1 MRFVLRILTPSA
13 ARSAEDHIVAAEELP
28 RCESRL
34 CNRLDAFVVDRQAG
48 SDASGNEVP
57 LSFLKGSHMAGK
69 DLIRYDLLVQDALK
83 GVVRRVLIDAGK
95 DGLPGEHHFYISF
108 RTDFPGVRLSNRL
121 REKYPQ
127 EMTIVLQH
135 QFWDLGVTEHAFEIG
150 LSFSGVPERLLIPFD
165 ALTGFFDPSVQF
177 GLKFESQD
185 EDEDEIVET
194 APPVPV
200 RTTDSAP
207 VELKK
212 PSTPPA
218 EKKSDPQKIPAS
230 ASPKAAPAKA
240 ATEQAP
246 GSPEPGAAGSAEVVS
261 LDAFRKKN

>member
-1 MRFVLRILTPSA
+1 
-13 ARSAEDHIVAAEELP
+13 
-28 RCESRL
+28 
-34 CNRLDAFVVDRQAG
+34 
-48 SDASGNEVP
+48 
-57 LSFLKGSHMAGK
+57 MAVK

-83 GVVRRVLIDAGK
+83 GVVRKVLIDTAK

-108 RTDFPGVRLSNRL
+108 RTDYPGVRLSNRL

-177 GLKFESQD
+177 GLKFDTQGD
-185 EDEDEIVET
+185 EEEEEEIAE
-194 APPVPV
+194 APPAPAPAPARNGDV
-200 RTTDSAP
+200 AP
-207 VELKK
+207 VELKQPK
-212 PSTPPA
+212 KAPA
-218 EKKSDPQKIPAS
+218 KKSEPG
-230 ASPKAAPAKA
+230 KAAPAT
-240 ATEQAP
+240 TESAP
-246 GSPEPGAAGSAEVVS
+246 GDAAEASQAAPAEPAQGGTAEVVS